1 MTGFLRRVLSP
12 YRGLLILVIL
22 LQLGQSFLTMYL
34 PTINSR
40 VIDYGVANADAAYIM
55 HQGIL
60 MLGIAFIQFLL
71 STLAGIF
78 GAKVALMTG
87 RDLREQVYEKL
98 MHFSR
103 RMIGSMGAPTL
114 ITRATNDVQQVTQ
127 FITFLFTAIIAA
139 PMMFIGGLVLALS
152 QSVKLSVVLLV
163 TIPLLLGVS
172 VVFLKLI
179 LSYYREQQT
188 KIDEMNTVLR
198 DQISGVRVVKAFT
211 KEQGEK
217 ERFERINGDLS
228 RINTSIGKITGL
240 MQPIFTLTMSFANI
254 SLIWLG
260 GRMAGNGQVQIG
272 QVIGFVTYISFIL
285 TATLMASMIFIML
298 PRAEV
303 SVTRIEEI
311 LNSESE
317 IQDREDAFLPEQF
330 RGEICFEH
338 VTYSYAPDN
347 EQVEPVLK
355 DISFCAQPG
364 KTTAIIGSTGCGK
377 TTLLDMIPRLADV
390 TEGTVFVDG
399 MDVRKLLRHELDQA
413 ILAHDTYVV
422 QRESRIRHLKEL
434 AGDVAPNS
442 IERYNLN
449 NQIYKEYKAFICDSA
464 IHYLNEN
471 IRIAERLRDAD
482 RQIESQLQLSLL
494 LSSTGMYKE
503 SLDVLESVDRRK
515 IIPRLI
521 ADYYTCFDHVY
532 GELGVYTQDKTLSG
546 RYWSISQAYRDS
558 LYAILPPESE
568 EYLLMREA
576 SFRDQRQYEEAL
588 KVNDLRLTKIE
599 PYTPQ
604 YAMATYHRSLIYKY
618 SNDSLGE
625 KRNLC
630 LSAISDIRSA
640 IKDHASLWMLAQL
653 LYEDGDM
660 ERAYQYMRFSWNATK
675 FYNARL
681 RSWQS
686 ADVLSLIDKTY
697 QAMIEKQNDRL
708 QQNLLLITALLVL
721 LIVALG
727 YIYRQ
732 MKKLADA
739 RNHLQVA
746 NKQLNG
752 LNEELR
758 QMNSCL
764 SSTNIE
770 LSESNQ
776 IKEEYIARF
785 IKLCSTY
792 INRLDAYRRMVNKK
806 VSAGQIAELLKIT
819 RSQDALDEEL
829 EELYANFDTAFLHLF
844 PNFVGKFNDLLQE
857 NEQIL
862 PKKGELLNTELRIFA
877 LIRLG
882 IEDSSQIAEFLRY
895 SVNTIYNYRAKVR
908 NKARGSREDF
918 DDLVRKIR

>member
-1 MTGFLRRVLSP
+1 
-12 YRGLLILVIL
+12 
-22 LQLGQSFLTMYL
+22 
-34 PTINSR
+34 
-40 VIDYGVANADAAYIM
+40 
-55 HQGIL
+55 
-60 MLGIAFIQFLL
+60 
-71 STLAGIF
+71 
-78 GAKVALMTG
+78 
-87 RDLREQVYEKL
+87 
-98 MHFSR
+98 
-103 RMIGSMGAPTL
+103 
-114 ITRATNDVQQVTQ
+114 
-127 FITFLFTAIIAA
+127 
-139 PMMFIGGLVLALS
+139 
-152 QSVKLSVVLLV
+152 
-163 TIPLLLGVS
+163 
-172 VVFLKLI
+172 
-179 LSYYREQQT
+179 
-188 KIDEMNTVLR
+188 
-198 DQISGVRVVKAFT
+198 
-211 KEQGEK
+211 
-217 ERFERINGDLS
+217 
-228 RINTSIGKITGL
+228 
-240 MQPIFTLTMSFANI
+240 
-254 SLIWLG
+254 
-260 GRMAGNGQVQIG
+260 
-272 QVIGFVTYISFIL
+272 
-285 TATLMASMIFIML
+285 
-298 PRAEV
+298 
-303 SVTRIEEI
+303 
-311 LNSESE
+311 
-317 IQDREDAFLPEQF
+317 
-330 RGEICFEH
+330 
-338 VTYSYAPDN
+338 
-347 EQVEPVLK
+347 
-355 DISFCAQPG
+355 
-364 KTTAIIGSTGCGK
+364 
-377 TTLLDMIPRLADV
+377 
-390 TEGTVFVDG
+390 
-399 MDVRKLLRHELDQA
+399 
-413 ILAHDTYVV
+413 
-422 QRESRIRHLKEL
+422 
-434 AGDVAPNS
+434 
-442 IERYNLN
+442 
-449 NQIYKEYKAFICDSA
+449 
-464 IHYLNEN
+464 
-471 IRIAERLRDAD
+471 
-482 RQIESQLQLSLL
+482 
-494 LSSTGMYKE
+494 MYKE

-576 SFRDQRQYEEAL
+576 SFRDQRQYEDAL

-708 QQNLLLITALLVL
+708 QQ
-721 LIVALG
+721 
-727 YIYRQ
+727 
-732 MKKLADA
+732 
-739 RNHLQVA
+739 
-746 NKQLNG
+746 
-752 LNEELR
+752 
-758 QMNSCL
+758 
-764 SSTNIE
+764 
-770 LSESNQ
+770 
-776 IKEEYIARF
+776 
-785 IKLCSTY
+785 
-792 INRLDAYRRMVNKK
+792 
-806 VSAGQIAELLKIT
+806 IAELLKIT